1 MVTQLRAARASM
13 NITWGL
19 TRKLI
24 VTALLLSTLAGSAL
38 AMGARPPAA
47 GMPAAGFSLTDLH
60 GKAHSLE
67 QYKGKIVLVNFWA
80 TWCKPCVQEMPEL
93 VSLQKE
99 LANQNVQLLGIGID
113 SPSNISEF
121 AEKYQISYPVFAAG
135 MEGTTLSGAMGNK
148 AGGLPFTVLISSS
161 GQIVKTYFGK
171 LKMDELKAD
180 IQKLNTK

>member
-1 MVTQLRAARASM
+1 M
-13 NITWGL
+13 NKHLLKMGITVAIL
-19 TRKLI
+19 C
-24 VTALLLSTLAGSAL
+24 A
-38 AMGARPPAA
+38 AA
-47 GMPAAGFSLTDLH
+47 GAYVGNKRLEPKAPVDNAVQQLMSLTLKD
-60 GKAHSLE
+60 S
-67 QYKGKIVLVNFWA
+67 KGQPQALKQWESKFLVVNFWA